1 MTLKTSGFLRLS
13 EIQGEFSGDNPIS
26 MSEYYRSGIYVPD
39 ISINLNIPTSSTINV
54 SNFYGSGVSVS
65 TFTIT
70 ASTTSVNEGDSV
82 TFTINTSDFNGTL
95 YWTLSTSDLTDSDFT
110 SPSNAVS
117 SATAVL
123 ITGNTG
129 TVDFTLNADSLTEGT
144 ESFRLNLK
152 MGIFSGIV
160 AQSSLITVNDTSQG
174 STFNLTGPASVN
186 EGTTLTIVLNTTN
199 VSDGTSVGYTIT
211 GITADDLSSGSLTGS
226 FVISNNTASVAL
238 GIAQEASGND
248 YLIFGGIDGY
258 ISRFNLA
265 DPVTNSTFVNQIFS
279 TNITEPLWLHFK
291 NDGLAMYLS
300 SDATG
305 KTIRQFPLTDPYNP
319 GSWTGSTNMVTR
331 TVTPAGTVG
340 GGTFSPIGTRFYW
353 SDRSSGR
360 TIYQHT
366 LSTNW
371 DISQMSTAPTHSW
384 VMTHPLNPIVT
395 GVAISTDGTKMFI
408 ASSQYNK
415 IYAYTLPSPY
425 NIRLGPSAPSWIA
438 VFDLA
443 FITPRDL
450 KFNGTGTKMFVPRD
464 THIDQYNLTTAW
476 DINTASYSSSID
488 VSGYDAAPNGLFVSD
503 LVPEGN
509 ETLRLSLNNNEDFID
524 VTVINV
530 E

>member
-1 MTLKTSGFLRLS
+1 MALKTSGFLRLS
-13 EIQGEFSGDNPIS
+13 EIQGEFGGDNPIS

-54 SNFYGSGVSVS
+54 SDFYGSGASVS
-65 TFTIT
+65 SFTIT

-82 TFTINTSDFNGTL
+82 TFTINTSDSDGTL
-95 YWTLSTSDLTDSDFT
+95 YWTLSTSDLTNSDFT
-110 SPSNAVS
+110 SPANAVTLGGS
-117 SATAVL
+117 VL

-129 TVDFTLNADSLTEGT
+129 TVDFTLNADSSTEGI
-144 ESFRLNLK
+144 ESFRLTLRRDSTT
-152 MGIFSGIV
+152 GTQV

-174 STFNLTGPASVN
+174 PTYDLTGPASVN

-238 GIAQEASGND
+238 GIAQEAAGND

-265 DPVTNSTFVNQIFS
+265 DPVTNSTYVNQIF
-279 TNITEPLWLHFK
+279 TTDITEPLWLHFK

-300 SDATG
+300 SNATG

-319 GSWTGSTNMVTR
+319 GSWGGSANMVTR
-331 TVTPAGTVG
+331 TVTPTGTVG

-353 SDRSSGR
+353 SDRTSKN
-360 TIYQHT
+360 IYQHT
-366 LSTNW
+366 LFTNW
-371 DISQMSTAPTHSW
+371 DISQMSTGAAYTW
-384 VMTHPLNPIVT
+384 VVNLPLNPIVT

-408 ASSQYNK
+408 ASSQYAR

-425 NIRLGPSAPSWIA
+425 NIGPSSPAFLA
-438 VFDLA
+438 YFVLA
-443 FITPRDL
+443 FVNPRDL
-450 KFNGTGTKMFVPRD
+450 KFNGTGTKMFVTRD

-488 VSGYDAAPNGLFVSD
+488 VSGYDAAPNGLFVSEQA
-503 LVPEGN
+503 PEGN